1 MTKSNVV
8 RLIVLLAGL
17 SVEEAAAQKKPD
29 TVPSPAPVVS
39 SEDAYA
45 LPLAE
50 RDKFRNLQHEHDS
63 IEIEN
68 QKMLVKIEQNKAR
81 QTQIVSQEQ
90 MIAWDF
96 SQSRKIDLSINDF
109 DSIQLR
115 FNKKKPVK
123 P

>member
-8 RLIVLLAGL
+8 RLIVLLAWL
-17 SVEEAAAQKKPD
+17 SAEAAAQKKPD
-29 TVPSPAPVVS
+29 TAPSPAPVVS

-50 RDKFRNLQHEHDS
+50 RDKFRDLQHEIDS

-68 QKMLVKIEQNKAR
+68 QRMLVKIEQNKAR
-81 QTQIVSQEQ
+81 QAQIVSQEQ
-90 MIAWDF
+90 LIAWDF
-96 SQSRKIDLSINDF
+96 AQARKIDLSTYELDPNQI
-109 DSIQLR
+109 R
-115 FNKKKPVK
+115 FKKKPVK

>member
-1 MTKSNVV
+1 MTKTNVV

-17 SVEEAAAQKKPD
+17 SVEKAAAQKKPD

-50 RDKFRNLQHEHDS
+50 RDKFRDLQHEIDS

-68 QKMLVKIEQNKAR
+68 QRMLVKIEQNKAR
-81 QTQIVSQEQ
+81 QAQLVSQEQ
-90 MIAWDF
+90 LIAWDF
-96 SQSRKIDLSINDF
+96 AQARKIDLSAYELDPNQI
-109 DSIQLR
+109 R
-115 FNKKKPVK
+115 FKRKPAK